1 MELKYKDM
9 LKALA
14 AIEDERKIPEEDL
27 KEALKEALA
36 KAYKKDAELSDINV
50 EVEINEKSQTIDI
63 YQLYNVVE
71 NVEDDELEIE
81 LPEARELKPD
91 AILGDVIRRKVE
103 ITGMSRAAAT
113 LARNVIR
120 QKIREAEKI
129 AVYNAY
135 IDQLDEMVIGI
146 VETVKEKF
154 TLVNLGKTIAMM
166 PKSNQIPNEHLTE
179 GQKIRVVITEVNTDT
194 KGSQVLVSRASPML
208 VKRLFEKEVPE
219 ISQGIV
225 EIKAIAREAGERT
238 KMAVVSYNPDIDPT
252 GACIGQRGAR
262 VQEIIEE
269 LKGEKID
276 IFQWSEDFT
285 VLVKN
290 ALAPAEIINVLPGP
304 EDHSLTVIVDDDQ
317 LSLAIGKKGKNAR
330 LAVKLTG
337 RKIDI
342 KTRADIEATY
352 GDYDQFVAEAEV
364 RKEELQRQISQR
376 EIARMEAEKKA
387 ADEKRQAAI
396 EELARRK
403 ADEAAAAAAAEDVL
417 PEEMQEMMSERIRN
431 EMAHETHPAETP
443 VQETP
448 AVEEE
453 VSEPEA
459 VAEEAA
465 PEVKLRNRL
474 RKSRRKNRLKSR
486 LPLRNRRKR
495 RSISKRLPQSTN
507 MFPNSRSLRILPN
520 PSLQRLS
527 RSAAR
532 RATMT
537 VSRPEM
543 MSFSSSSPVLPK
555 SSSRFIPRKNLTKSN
570 VSSRKKNIP
579 SMMTSMITMNTRNTT
594 TTDLW
599 HVRYRCGAV
608 WRPENS
614 FPKRNCF
621 GLSEHRKEPLRLM

>member
-103 ITGMSRAAAT
+103 ITGMSRAAAL

-352 GDYDQFVAEAEV
+352 GDYDKFVAEAEV

-465 PEVKLRNRL
+465 PEVTPEPVAEEPKEEPVEEPAAAKEPKKKKVDLEEIAA
-474 RKSRRKNRLKSR
+474 KHEYVSKFEKFADTSKPKPAAPVKKRRKKGDDDGI
-486 LPLRNRRKR
+486 K
-495 RSISKRLPQSTN
+495 
-507 MFPNSRSLRILPN
+507 
-520 PSLQRLS
+520 
-527 RSAAR
+527 
-532 RATMT
+532 
-537 VSRPEM
+537 
-543 MSFSSSSPVLPK
+543 
-555 SSSRFIPRKNLTKSN
+555 
-570 VSSRKKNIP
+570 
-579 SMMTSMITMNTRNTT
+579 TRNDELLKQLTGTT
-594 TTDLW
+594 EIVKPVYTEEELDEIE
-599 HVRYRCGAV
+599 RQQQEEEYSKYDDIDDYD
-608 WRPENS
+608 EYEEYYDN
-614 FPKRNCF
+614 
-621 GLSEHRKEPLRLM
+621 

>member
-103 ITGMSRAAAT
+103 ITGMSRAAAL

-352 GDYDQFVAEAEV
+352 GDYDKFVAEAEV

-459 VAEEAA
+459 VVEEAA
-465 PEVKLRNRL
+465 PEVTPEPAAEEPKEEPVEEPAAAKEPKKKKVDLEEIAA
-474 RKSRRKNRLKSR
+474 KHEYVSKFEKFADTSKPKPAAPVKKRRKKGDDDGI
-486 LPLRNRRKR
+486 K
-495 RSISKRLPQSTN
+495 
-507 MFPNSRSLRILPN
+507 
-520 PSLQRLS
+520 
-527 RSAAR
+527 
-532 RATMT
+532 
-537 VSRPEM
+537 
-543 MSFSSSSPVLPK
+543 
-555 SSSRFIPRKNLTKSN
+555 
-570 VSSRKKNIP
+570 
-579 SMMTSMITMNTRNTT
+579 TRNDELLKQLTGTT
-594 TTDLW
+594 EIVKPVYTEEELDEIE
-599 HVRYRCGAV
+599 RQQQEEEYSKYDDIDDYD
-608 WRPENS
+608 EYEEYYDN
-614 FPKRNCF
+614 
-621 GLSEHRKEPLRLM
+621 

>member
-103 ITGMSRAAAT
+103 ITGMSRAAAL

-465 PEVKLRNRL
+465 PEVTPEPAAEEPKEEPVEEPAAAKEPKKKKVDLEEIAA
-474 RKSRRKNRLKSR
+474 KHEYVSKFEKFADTSKPKPAAPVKKRRKKGDDDGI
-486 LPLRNRRKR
+486 K
-495 RSISKRLPQSTN
+495 
-507 MFPNSRSLRILPN
+507 
-520 PSLQRLS
+520 
-527 RSAAR
+527 
-532 RATMT
+532 
-537 VSRPEM
+537 
-543 MSFSSSSPVLPK
+543 
-555 SSSRFIPRKNLTKSN
+555 
-570 VSSRKKNIP
+570 
-579 SMMTSMITMNTRNTT
+579 TRNDELLKQLTGTT
-594 TTDLW
+594 EIVKPVYTEEELDEIE
-599 HVRYRCGAV
+599 RQQQEEEYSKYDDIDDYD
-608 WRPENS
+608 EYEEYYDN
-614 FPKRNCF
+614 
-621 GLSEHRKEPLRLM
+621 

>member
-103 ITGMSRAAAT
+103 ITGMSRAAAL

-352 GDYDQFVAEAEV
+352 GDYDRFVAEAEV

-448 AVEEE
+448 AIEED

-465 PEVKLRNRL
+465 PEVTPEPAAEEPKEEPVEEPAAAKEPKKKKVDLEEIAA
-474 RKSRRKNRLKSR
+474 KHEYVSKFEKFADTSKPKPAAPVKKRRKKGDDDGI
-486 LPLRNRRKR
+486 K
-495 RSISKRLPQSTN
+495 
-507 MFPNSRSLRILPN
+507 
-520 PSLQRLS
+520 
-527 RSAAR
+527 
-532 RATMT
+532 
-537 VSRPEM
+537 
-543 MSFSSSSPVLPK
+543 
-555 SSSRFIPRKNLTKSN
+555 
-570 VSSRKKNIP
+570 
-579 SMMTSMITMNTRNTT
+579 TRNDELLKQLTGTT
-594 TTDLW
+594 EIVKPVYTEEELDEIE
-599 HVRYRCGAV
+599 RQQQEEEYSKYDDIDDYD
-608 WRPENS
+608 EYEEYYDN
-614 FPKRNCF
+614 
-621 GLSEHRKEPLRLM
+621 

>member
-1 MELKYKDM
+1 MKFNKEM

-14 AIEDERKIPEEDL
+14 AIEDERRIPEETL

-36 KAYKKDAELSDINV
+36 KAYKKDAELPDINV
-50 EVEINEKSQTIDI
+50 EVEINEDTGSIDI

-91 AILGDVIRRKVE
+91 AILGDVIRRRVE
-103 ITGMSRAAAT
+103 INEMSRAAAL

-120 QKIREAEKI
+120 QKIREAEKL

-135 IDQLDEMVIGI
+135 SDQRDEMVIGI

-154 TLVNLGKTIAMM
+154 TLVNLGRTIAMM
-166 PKSNQIPNEHLTE
+166 PKSNQIPNERLTE
-179 GQKIRVVITEVNTDT
+179 GQKIRVVITEVNMDT

-238 KMAVVSYNPDIDPT
+238 KMAVVSYNPEIDPT

-262 VQEIIEE
+262 VQEIINE

-290 ALAPAEIINVLPGP
+290 ALAPAEIIDVLPGT
-304 EDHSLTVIVDDDQ
+304 EEHSLLVIVDEDQ

-342 KTRADIEATY
+342 KTRADIEETY
-352 GDYDQFVAEAEV
+352 GDYDQFIAEAEV
-364 RKEELQRQISQR
+364 RKAELQKQISQR
-376 EIARMEAEKKA
+376 EIERLEAEKKA

-403 ADEAAAAAAAEDVL
+403 ADEAAAAAAAEDDL

-431 EMAHETHPAETP
+431 EMAHEVQTPEAAAPAEEP
-443 VQETP
+443 KPQAVPEKPAEAEIPAQPEEIPAEPET
-448 AVEEE
+448 
-453 VSEPEA
+453 VSEPE
-459 VAEEAA
+459 EEPADVREPKKKKVDLEEIAAKHEYVSKFEKFADTSKPKPAA
-465 PEVKLRNRL
+465 PV
-474 RKSRRKNRLKSR
+474 
-486 LPLRNRRKR
+486 RKR
-495 RSISKRLPQSTN
+495 R
-507 MFPNSRSLRILPN
+507 
-520 PSLQRLS
+520 
-527 RSAAR
+527 
-532 RATMT
+532 
-537 VSRPEM
+537 
-543 MSFSSSSPVLPK
+543 
-555 SSSRFIPRKNLTKSN
+555 
-570 VSSRKKNIP
+570 KKGEDDGIK
-579 SMMTSMITMNTRNTT
+579 TRNDELLKQLNGTT
-594 TTDLW
+594 EILKPVYTEEELDEIE
-599 HVRYRCGAV
+599 RQQQEEEYSKYDDIDDYD
-608 WRPENS
+608 EYEEYYDN
-614 FPKRNCF
+614 
-621 GLSEHRKEPLRLM
+621 